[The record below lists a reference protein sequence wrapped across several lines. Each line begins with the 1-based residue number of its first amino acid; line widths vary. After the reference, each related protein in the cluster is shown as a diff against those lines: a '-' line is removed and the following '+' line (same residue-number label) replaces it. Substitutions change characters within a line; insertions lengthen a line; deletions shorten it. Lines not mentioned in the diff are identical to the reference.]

1 MRNQRRKQ
9 YRQGDILIEDV
20 DQLPADAKPQLCLRR
35 LVVAQGEATGHH
47 HVLLPR
53 RKYMDWW
60 QNPAGD
66 IYVRSAEAGRLVHE
80 EHGAIEILT
89 DAPFVVCRR
98 QIEFTANLVA
108 QQVTD

>member
-1 MRNQRRKQ
+1 MQNRTGKQ

-20 DQLPADAKPQLCLRR
+20 DQLPADAKPQTRLRR

-53 RKYMDWW
+53 RKHMDWW
-60 QNPAGD
+60 QNTAGD
-66 IYVRSAEAGRLVHE
+66 LYVRSAEAGRLVHN

-89 DAPFVVCRR
+89 DSPFIVCRR
-98 QIEFTANLVA
+98 QVEFTVNFVA
-108 QQVTD
+108 HQVAD

>member
-20 DQLPADAKPQLCLRR
+20 DQLPTDAEPQTGLRR
-35 LVVAQGEATGHH
+35 LVIAQGEATGHH

-53 RKYMDWW
+53 EKYMDWW
-60 QNPAGD
+60 QNAAGD
-66 IYVRSAEAGRLVHE
+66 IYVRSAEAGQLVHE
-80 EHGAIEILT
+80 EHGTIAIST
-89 DAPFVVCRR
+89 DAPFIVCRR

-108 QQVTD
+108 QQVAD

>member
-9 YRQGDILIEDV
+9 YRQGDILIEHV
-20 DQLPADAKPQLCLRR
+20 GQLPADAKPQTRVTR

-53 RKYMDWW
+53 REDMDWW
-60 QNPAGD
+60 QNAAGD

-80 EHGAIEILT
+80 EHGTIEILT
-89 DAPFVVCRR
+89 DATFIVCRR
-98 QIEFTANLVA
+98 QVEFTANLVA
-108 QQVTD
+108 LQVAD

>member
-9 YRQGDILIEDV
+9 YRQGDILVEDV
-20 DQLPADAKPQLCLRR
+20 DQLPADAKSQTRLRR

-47 HVLLPR
+47 HVLLPTR
-53 RKYMDWW
+53 ENMDWW

-80 EHGAIEILT
+80 EHGTIEILT
-89 DAPFVVCRR
+89 DAPFIVCRR
-98 QIEFTANLVA
+98 QVEFMVNYVA
-108 QQVTD
+108 QQVAD

>member
-1 MRNQRRKQ
+1 MRKPRRKQ

-20 DQLPADAKPQLCLRR
+20 DQLPADAKPQTRLRR

-47 HVLLPR
+47 HVLLPSR
-53 RKYMDWW
+53 EDMDWW
-60 QNPAGD
+60 QNAAGD

-80 EHGAIEILT
+80 EHGTIEILT
-89 DAPFVVCRR
+89 DAQFIVCRR

-108 QQVTD
+108 RQVAD

>member
-1 MRNQRRKQ
+1 MRNRTRKQ
-9 YRQGDILIEDV
+9 YRQGDILVEGV
-20 DQLPADAKPQLCLRR
+20 NQLPADAKLQTRVRR

-53 RKYMDWW
+53 REDMDWW
-60 QNPAGD
+60 QNAAGD
-66 IYVRSAEAGRLVHE
+66 IYVRSTEAGRLVHE

-89 DAPFVVCRR
+89 DPTFIVCRR

-108 QQVTD
+108 QQVAD